1 MCGVHNYTKNLMVQ
15 HLQSFVLK
23 GTSDSREKTVI
34 DQFVTRL
41 NKPNCTL
48 LQFFNISFVNIA
60 NLTMRCPS
68 LNVIESHIIVKS
80 STLYGHTDTKETF
93 SFINI
98 TGRGS
103 QGLLDNCTFK
113 ENFFIMSNLSDGI
126 TVSNSTFQL
135 CRHQFNS
142 IIMAY
147 SSVVT
152 LTGSVNFTD
161 SATGIHLPARPSG
174 TAVFLRNT
182 YPELKSVLIITTG
195 ATVYFVN
202 LTCNHYGGAIYVEN
216 GIINVSNEST
226 VVFAYNSAFRGGA
239 LYLVNSVIHVD
250 TNDIHF
256 CNNSASLG
264 GAIYFVYGIMYIKP
278 NKSMKFT
285 TNTAQAQGGA
295 IYIESGVH
303 SSIIVETSAELLLL
317 NNSAL
322 QGGALYIIPS
332 PFTIEVGY
340 QSTKISH
347 YTAWLSVP

>member
-1 MCGVHNYTKNLMVQ
+1 MNHLLLLLSSITILFGLICILSEGVIYYVSSTESLSSCPGSSSCPSGQLCHTMDYLIEHSSEFFSSDHVNITLIFMCGVHNYTKNLMVQ

-68 LNVIESHIIVKS
+68 LNVIESHIIVES

-147 SSVVT
+147 SSAVT

-195 ATVYFVN
+195 TTVYFVN

-216 GIINVSNEST
+216 GII
-226 VVFAYNSAFRGGA
+226 
-239 LYLVNSVIHVD
+239 
-250 TNDIHF
+250 
-256 CNNSASLG
+256 
-264 GAIYFVYGIMYIKP
+264 
-278 NKSMKFT
+278 
-285 TNTAQAQGGA
+285 
-295 IYIESGVH
+295 
-303 SSIIVETSAELLLL
+303 
-317 NNSAL
+317 
-322 QGGALYIIPS
+322 
-332 PFTIEVGY
+332 
-340 QSTKISH
+340 
-347 YTAWLSVP
+347 